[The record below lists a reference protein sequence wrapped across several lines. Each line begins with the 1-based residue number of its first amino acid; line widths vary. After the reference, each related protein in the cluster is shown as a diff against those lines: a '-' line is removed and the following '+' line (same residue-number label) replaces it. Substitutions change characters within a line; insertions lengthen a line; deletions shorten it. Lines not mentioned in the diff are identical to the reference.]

1 MPRLRT
7 LDDIDVSEKT
17 ALVRV
22 DFNVPIENGTV
33 TDATR
38 IERVLPTL
46 RELLHK
52 GAAVILLAHFGRPK
66 GKVVPQM
73 SLKPVTSVL
82 QAMLG
87 LPVRFVATDWR
98 DGLAAAAAATA
109 RSGDVL
115 LMENTRFHPGE
126 ETNDEAFAAELARLG
141 NVYVNDA
148 FSAAHRAH
156 ASTEAVAHKIAA
168 VAGRAM
174 QAEIAALTAALD
186 APARP
191 VLAIVG
197 GVKVSTKLELLRNLV
212 SKVQVLVLGGAMAN
226 TFLAAEARP
235 IGRSLAERDLV
246 DTARSILTIAVT
258 AGCDVILP
266 VDVIVAHE
274 LEQGTPWRV
283 AALDEVDAEDRILDI
298 GPHTVSIVNERLARA
313 RTVVWNGPLGA
324 FEVDPFDAGTKSIAR
339 SVARLTRSRLVRS
352 VAGGGDTV
360 AALRHAQV
368 ADEFSFVSVA
378 GGAFLEWFEGKKL
391 PGVEALKGRSRRR
404 PS

>member
-1 MPRLRT
+1 MEKHTFHPARKRTTKRSQLSSPASVSLRH
-7 LDDIDVSEKT
+7 D
-17 ALVRV
+17 AFR
-22 DFNVPIENGTV
+22 PPNGTRL
-33 TDATR
+33 DRGRA
-38 IERVLPTL
+38 
-46 RELLHK
+46 HK
-52 GAAVILLAHFGRPK
+52 NAAV
-66 GKVVPQM
+66 
-73 SLKPVTSVL
+73 S
-82 QAMLG
+82 
-87 LPVRFVATDWR
+87 
-98 DGLAAAAAATA
+98 
-109 RSGDVL
+109 
-115 LMENTRFHPGE
+115 
-126 ETNDEAFAAELARLG
+126 
-141 NVYVNDA
+141 
-148 FSAAHRAH
+148 
-156 ASTEAVAHKIAA
+156 
-168 VAGRAM
+168 GRAM
-174 QAEIAALTAALD
+174 QAEIRGATACPRC
-186 APARP
+186 PARP

-197 GVKVSTKLELLRNLV
+197 GVKVLDQARATANLV

>member
-1 MPRLRT
+1 MATPTIRDL
-7 LDDIDVSEKT
+7 
-17 ALVRV
+17 ALGGRRVFIRV

-46 RELLHK
+46 RELLQK
-52 GAAVILLAHFGRPK
+52 GAAVILLAHLGRPK

-98 DGLAAAAAATA
+98 DGLAASAAATA
-109 RSGDVL
+109 RPGDVL

-141 NVYVNDA
+141 DVYVNDA

-174 QAEIAALTAALD
+174 QAEIEALTAALD

-226 TFLAAEARP
+226 TFLAAEGRP

>member
-7 LDDIDVSEKT
+7 LDDIDVSGKT
-17 ALVRV
+17 TLVRV
-22 DFNVPIENGTV
+22 DLNVPIEDGTV

-38 IERVLPTL
+38 VERVLPTL

-66 GKVVPQM
+66 GKVVPPM

-82 QAMLG
+82 QSMLG
-87 LPVRFVATDWR
+87 RPVRFVATDWR

-109 RSGDVL
+109 RPGDVL
-115 LMENTRFHPGE
+115 LMENTRFHTGE

-141 NVYVNDA
+141 DVYVNDA

-156 ASTEAVAHKIAA
+156 ASTEAVAHKIPA

-174 QAEIAALTAALD
+174 QAEIEALTAALS
-186 APARP
+186 ASSGARHRGRSQGLDQARAAAQP
-191 VLAIVG
+191 G
-197 GVKVSTKLELLRNLV
+197 

-226 TFLAAEARP
+226 TFLAAENKP
-235 IGRSLAERDLV
+235 IGRSLAQRDLV
-246 DTARSILTIAVT
+246 DTARSILAAAAT
-258 AGCDVILP
+258 AGCDVVLP
-266 VDVIVAHE
+266 VDVVVAHE
-274 LEQGTPWRV
+274 LEPGTPWRV
-283 AALDEVDAEDRILDI
+283 VALDEVDAEDRIFDI
-298 GPHTVSIVNERLARA
+298 GPHTVSIVNERLADA
-313 RTVVWNGPLGA
+313 HTVVWSGPLGA
-324 FEVDPFDAGTKSIAR
+324 FEVEPFDAGTTSIAR
-339 SVARLTRSRLVRS
+339 SVARLTRSGLMRS

-360 AALRHAQV
+360 AALRNAQV

-378 GGAFLEWFEGKKL
+378 GGAFLERFEGKKL
-391 PGVEALKGRSRRR
+391 PGVEALKEPPRHR

>member
-46 RELLHK
+46 RELLQK
-52 GAAVILLAHFGRPK
+52 GAAVILLAHLGRPK

-98 DGLAAAAAATA
+98 DGLAASAAATA
-109 RSGDVL
+109 RPGDVL

-141 NVYVNDA
+141 DVYVNDA

-174 QAEIAALTAALD
+174 QAEIEALTAALD

-226 TFLAAEARP
+226 TFLAAEGRP